1 VLLAVTPTQEQA
13 EASCEAS
20 KHADTYRGT
29 RFVFVEALTV
39 TVVVG
44 SVLVKVEI
52 TIDVLGKSA

>member
-20 KHADTYRGT
+20 EHADTYSGT
-29 RFVFVEALTV
+29 IFVSKEALTV

-44 SVLVKVEI
+44 SVLVKVDV
-52 TIDVLGKSA
+52 TMDVLGKSA